1 MWARSNAVFFFSLF
15 VLWVLAMG
23 SAVTTLW
30 LPNTYSI
37 KVLEL
42 KHLKTLRPQRES
54 LQRGEVTDRAILT
67 FDLDADLR
75 GVFNWNV
82 KQLFVYITAQYR
94 TPANGFNEVVI
105 WDKVVNRSADA
116 HLKLF
121 DAFNKYPVIDQ
132 KTNLRNTPVT
142 LALNWDVMPIAGPLY
157 KRQKAISTIRM
168 PPVYC
173 TEAECQPE
181 PIDLEIVDRRPPR
194 NKGKGGVEVKSS
206 EL

>member
-1 MWARSNAVFFFSLF
+1 
-15 VLWVLAMG
+15 
-23 SAVTTLW
+23 
-30 LPNTYSI
+30 
-37 KVLEL
+37 
-42 KHLKTLRPQRES
+42 
-54 LQRGEVTDRAILT
+54 
-67 FDLDADLR
+67 
-75 GVFNWNV
+75 
-82 KQLFVYITAQYR
+82 
-94 TPANGFNEVVI
+94 
-105 WDKVVNRSADA
+105 VNRSADA

-157 KRQKAISTIRM
+157 KRQKAISTVRM